1 MTLSLADFPEDILHN
16 VCEYLDV
23 SSLKSA
29 SQAHR
34 SLSQVYQR
42 HCYRILTLDVYS
54 EHLWEKFELIERWD
68 SKDRLKHVQH
78 VFINDSGERSRDG
91 KALLQ
96 LVLSQTLPK
105 MTGLRR
111 VKWNFSGRFA
121 PLEQDFRFPEL
132 PARVRLE
139 VEAAQSTAAEP
150 SVPVMTQILSG
161 LQHHVNLH
169 SLDVAFD
176 AAAPQLHELFKTTLL
191 TCNQLRVVKVRAQS
205 GGSLI
210 PNAGRYDPNYSGHR
224 WSPEDLVKFPAL
236 EELDFDYDVIAD
248 DVLEDWAIYG
258 SWQSLHT
265 LVLRDSRMLQYLAG
279 KTPNLQTLRVGGL
292 SWLEMFLG
300 QSTSVSSLIITGMH
314 SNRGGA
320 NASADFRAILALPF
334 AARLKTLELR
344 LLQEQP
350 MYQTLHNESIHVKTL
365 AAACPQLRQLVV
377 SIEPDQ
383 YRSTDG
389 VFQWQQDCAQVVATN
404 LPNLRRFAVILPHV
418 ISQEETSGTSEFVT
432 FSTAENLWKIICCE
446 GRRLEHV
453 SVITSLEH
461 EGTLYA
467 PGIEA
472 RSFANTRS
480 LTFVVVPAEKDWDA
494 SNGEYSIDCLE
505 LAQAEASLARGDLRD
520 ICNTGRYVDARKRVD
535 ALASLADHGYVVFKR
550 PLRAMPDHL
559 TAAEEEDSRNAHT
572 RRQRAKRRINSAIDI
587 LFDNFKPYNVETN
600 TQSRPQEMSSSLDPL
615 AARRHLTQS
624 FLKRWSR

>member
-1 MTLSLADFPEDILHN
+1 MTLSLADLPEDILHII
-16 VCEYLDV
+16 CEYLDV
-23 SSLKSA
+23 PSLKSA

-42 HCYRILTLDVYS
+42 HCYRILTLDIYS

-91 KALLQ
+91 RALLQ

-121 PLEQDFRFPEL
+121 PLEQDFRFPKL

-139 VEAAQSTAAEP
+139 MEAAQSTAAEP

-169 SLDVAFD
+169 FLDVAFD

-191 TCNQLRVVKVRAQS
+191 TCNQLRIVKVRAQN

-224 WSPEDLVKFPAL
+224 WTPEDVVNFPAL
-236 EELDFDYDVIAD
+236 EELEFDYDVIED
-248 DVLEDWAIYG
+248 GVLEDWAIYG
-258 SWQSLHT
+258 NWKSLHT
-265 LVLRDSRMLQYLAG
+265 LTLRNPRMLQYLAG
-279 KTPNLQTLRVGGL
+279 KTPVLQTLRVGAL
-292 SWLEMFLG
+292 SWLEMFLE
-300 QSTSVSSLIITGMH
+300 QSTNVSSLVITGMH
-314 SNRGGA
+314 SNRGAA
-320 NASADFRAILALPF
+320 NASANFRALLALPV
-334 AARLKTLELR
+334 AANLRTLELR
-344 LLQEQP
+344 LLQEQH
-350 MYQTLHNESIHVKTL
+350 MYQTLHNESIHVKTV

-383 YRSTDG
+383 YRGTDG
-389 VFQWQQDCAQVVATN
+389 MLHWQQDCAQVVAN
-404 LPNLRRFAVILPHV
+404 LPYLRRFALILPHV

-432 FSTAENLWKIICCE
+432 FSTAENLWKIVCCE
-446 GRRLEHV
+446 GRRLEHM
-453 SVITSLEH
+453 SVIASLGH

-467 PGIEA
+467 PRIEA
-472 RSFANTRS
+472 RPFANTRS
-480 LTFVVVPAEKDWDA
+480 LTFAVVPAEKDWDA

-505 LAQAEASLARGDLRD
+505 LARAEASLARGDLRD
-520 ICNTGRYVDARKRVD
+520 ICDTGRYVDARKWVD
-535 ALASLADHGYVVFKR
+535 DLASLADRGYVVAKK
-550 PLRAMPDHL
+550 PPRAMPDHL
-559 TAAEEEDSRNAHT
+559 TAAVEEDSRSAPT

-587 LFDNFKPYNVETN
+587 FFDNFKPYNVETN
-600 TQSRPQEMSSSLDPL
+600 TQSSPQEMSSSLDPP

-624 FLKRWSR
+624 FIKRWSR